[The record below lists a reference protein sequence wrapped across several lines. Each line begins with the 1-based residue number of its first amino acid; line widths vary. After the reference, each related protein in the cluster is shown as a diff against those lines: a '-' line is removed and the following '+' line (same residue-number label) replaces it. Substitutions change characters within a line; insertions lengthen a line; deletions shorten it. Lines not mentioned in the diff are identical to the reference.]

1 MKLYSFFNSSASFRV
16 RIALAL
22 KGIDYE
28 LVGVDIRSGEQSGAN
43 FLGSVSPSPL
53 VPVLED
59 GDLRLSQS
67 MAILDYLDRVA
78 PSPKLIPDEPRARAR
93 ELEFAHIIACDTH
106 PLNNLRILKYLKDEL
121 ALDAAAV
128 NAWYQEWI
136 DHGVGAAESVLR
148 QENKGAPYCFGDQ
161 ATLADCVL
169 VPQMANALRK
179 GCDVSAF
186 PLSMAIYEHALGEDS
201 FQRAL
206 PERQPDFVSP

>member
-16 RIALAL
+16 RIGLAL

-28 LVGVDIRSGEQSGAN
+28 FVGVDIRSGEQSAPN
-43 FLGSVSPSPL
+43 FLGTVSPSPL
-53 VPVLED
+53 VPVLQD
-59 GDLRLSQS
+59 GDLKLSQS
-67 MAILDYLDRVA
+67 VAILDYLDQVA
-78 PSPKLIPDEPRARAR
+78 PSPRLIPAEPRARAR

-106 PLNNLRILKYLKDEL
+106 PLNNLRILKYLKNEL
-121 ALDAAAV
+121 TLDAAAV
-128 NAWYQEWI
+128 NAWYQKWI
-136 DHGVGAAESVLR
+136 DHGVGAAESVL
-148 QENKGAPYCFGDQ
+148 QHENKGTPFCFGEQ

-186 PLSMAIYEHALGEDS
+186 PVSMAIYEHALGEEA
-201 FQRAL
+201 FQQAL